1 LEFQL
6 TGNGTVCIVCIK
18 LNSTVHSLWFIVRSS
33 WSIVN
38 GQSST
43 INRKSAI
50 VNQKSGGL
58 LMSTDAQINANRE
71 NAQKSTGPV
80 TAEGKAAVSQN
91 AVKHGLFAVQD
102 VVTTESQAEFDAM
115 REQMLADLAPAGAV
129 ESVLA
134 QRVISLVWRLKR
146 AETMQTQAVE
156 EMVESHIIH
165 EQVSLGRQ
173 KPKDPRYAP
182 EYLVL
187 GRIAKRD
194 WSASRL
200 IERLFE
206 YERRIENS
214 LYKTIA
220 KLRALQV
227 MRQMANADA
236 AEAQCRAQEQE
247 KANSAKQSQSGTAKL
262 PSEQLPQESDA
273 APTTLTSV
281 VNRTCGDDSL
291 LSAQAGLRQLDSS
304 PARDSALPDGPK
316 PLSGPQIQTS
326 GDNKDI
332 PLSLLKL

>member
-1 LEFQL
+1 M
-6 TGNGTVCIVCIK
+6 T
-18 LNSTVHSLWFIVRSS
+18 
-33 WSIVN
+33 
-38 GQSST
+38 
-43 INRKSAI
+43 
-50 VNQKSGGL
+50 
-58 LMSTDAQINANRE
+58 TDAQINANRE

-220 KLRALQV
+220 KLRAMQL
-227 MRQMANADA
+227 MRQM
-236 AEAQCRAQEQE
+236 
-247 KANSAKQSQSGTAKL
+247 G
-262 PSEQLPQESDA
+262 ESDA
-273 APTTLTSV
+273 AEPQHP
-281 VNRTCGDDSL
+281 
-291 LSAQAGLRQLDSS
+291 AQADAKANSEKQSQFQQWPDTYGIDPKELIAFVQKTYGHRSPAMVEALLKHWNTS
-304 PARDSALPDGPK
+304 PARPTAIC
-316 PLSGPQIQTS
+316 GPQTQRNAK
-326 GDNKDI
+326 NKGI
-332 PLSLLKL
+332 PLSLLKI